1 MFQNIRLILD
11 QPVFSIN
18 PNELNDIDSLRAA
31 LNQALNFVN
40 IIYQQNQELIKQV
53 QELKDEINRSK
64 GEKGKPT
71 ILPKTR
77 QTSDISSEKHTKEKK
92 KWKKGGKKAII
103 KVDNRVNCPLDK
115 EKLPPDIIFKGYE
128 TVISQDIIFQRN
140 NTEYKIEIWY
150 SPSLGKTYRSPLP
163 DTYTGYFGNSL
174 KTFCITT
181 YHSMDITRNK
191 LLSLFHGMGIE
202 MSSGSLQNIL
212 TENSETWLREKDDLF
227 KAGLQGPY
235 SQIDSTGAR
244 VRGHNYY
251 THVLVSEFYSIFS
264 TIPGKSRLDLLSVL
278 QGQPK
283 EGILLKYNIIAGRFF
298 QHYNVPSVVQDGIE
312 QLFKQKAII
321 GKKEFETMPLEML
334 QKLRQKKSLYKL
346 VVESLAF
353 GYYFEQTDYPAPE
366 VLISDDASEYKLL
379 SPSRMLCW
387 IHDARFYNK
396 LTPYV
401 DYHRKELEEFKQR
414 YWKFYDLLKKYKQN
428 PSVEF
433 KSSIEIKFDQLF
445 TPNTSYFNLNK
456 EIERTASNKKFLLTV
471 LDFPFIPLHNNA
483 SELAARR
490 QVRKRDICLH
500 TMTDLGTKLQDAFM
514 SIIHTCSLLDV
525 DAYQY
530 ILNKLNN
537 RSEFYLPDLVLER
550 IRSR

>member
-1 MFQNIRLILD
+1 MFW
-11 QPVFSIN
+11 F
-18 PNELNDIDSLRAA
+18 PN
-31 LNQALNFVN
+31 
-40 IIYQQNQELIKQV
+40 
-53 QELKDEINRSK
+53 
-64 GEKGKPT
+64 
-71 ILPKTR
+71 
-77 QTSDISSEKHTKEKK
+77 
-92 KWKKGGKKAII
+92 
-103 KVDNRVNCPLDK
+103 
-115 EKLPPDIIFKGYE
+115 
-128 TVISQDIIFQRN
+128 
-140 NTEYKIEIWY
+140 
-150 SPSLGKTYRSPLP
+150 
-163 DTYTGYFGNSL
+163 
-174 KTFCITT
+174 
-181 YHSMDITRNK
+181 
-191 LLSLFHGMGIE
+191 
-202 MSSGSLQNIL
+202 
-212 TENSETWLREKDDLF
+212 
-227 KAGLQGPY
+227 
-235 SQIDSTGAR
+235 
-244 VRGHNYY
+244 
-251 THVLVSEFYSIFS
+251 FYSIFS

-321 GKKEFETMPLEML
+321 GKKEFETMPSEML

-366 VLISDDASEYKLL
+366 VLMSDDASEYKLL
-379 SPSRMLCW
+379 APSRMLCW